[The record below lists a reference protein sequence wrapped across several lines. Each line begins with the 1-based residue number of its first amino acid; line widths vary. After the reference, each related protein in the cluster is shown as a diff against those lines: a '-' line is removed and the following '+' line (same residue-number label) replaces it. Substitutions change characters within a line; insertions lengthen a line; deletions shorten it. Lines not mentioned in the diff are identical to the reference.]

1 MSRKE
6 VATSVQ
12 TPTAEPRPAQQ
23 RRQYCKPTVERV
35 ELYRNVTL
43 FSANQNFFGG

>member
-6 VATSVQ
+6 ATTSVQ
-12 TPTAEPRPAQQ
+12 TPAAEPQLTVQ
-23 RRQYCKPTVERV
+23 RRRYSKPTVERV

-43 FSANQNFFGG
+43 FSANQNFFP